1 MKTSARNQLAGT
13 VKRIKQGAVN
23 NEVIINLPSGHE
35 LTAIITCESCEN
47 LALKEGSPV
56 VALIKSTGIIIA
68 TDLEHIKLSARNQ
81 LNGIISNVERG
92 AVNSVVT
99 IDLGN
104 DVSITAGITM
114 QSTEQLDLHPG
125 QRATALFKASSV
137 ILGVLA

>member
-13 VKRIKQGAVN
+13 VKRIKQGAIN
-23 NEVIINLPSGHE
+23 NEVIISLPSGHE
-35 LTAIITCESCEN
+35 LTAIITGESCEN

-56 VALIKSTGIIIA
+56 VALIKSTNIIIA

-81 LNGIISNVERG
+81 LNGIISSIERG

-99 IDLGN
+99 VDLGN
-104 DVSITAGITM
+104 GVVVTAGITM

-125 QRATALFKASSV
+125 QRATVLFKANSV